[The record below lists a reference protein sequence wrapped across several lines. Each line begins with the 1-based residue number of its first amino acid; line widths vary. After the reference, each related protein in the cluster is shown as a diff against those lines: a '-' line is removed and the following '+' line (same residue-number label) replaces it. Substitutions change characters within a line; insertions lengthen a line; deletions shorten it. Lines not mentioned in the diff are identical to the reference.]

1 MIYIFVLLFPIIGEQ
16 FKNLKLLDYIL
27 TSVNPKILMCYV
39 LLGKVILGE
48 YSAPNWI
55 VTSRPKFIILW

>member
-27 TSVNPKILMCYV
+27 TSVNPKILMC
-39 LLGKVILGE
+39 
-48 YSAPNWI
+48 
-55 VTSRPKFIILW
+55 VTFY